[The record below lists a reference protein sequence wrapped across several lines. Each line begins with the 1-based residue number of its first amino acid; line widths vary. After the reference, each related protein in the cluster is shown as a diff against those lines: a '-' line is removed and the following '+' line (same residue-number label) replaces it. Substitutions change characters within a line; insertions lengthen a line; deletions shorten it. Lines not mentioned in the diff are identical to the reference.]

1 MNPLLSFPGDNIL
14 QTLVQYHNQD
24 IDIDTDTFKIYHFQH
39 HKDLSYCPFIA
50 ISTTV
55 LPYPFLNSCDTDLF
69 LRIWSFQECYK
80 SGIM

>member
-50 ISTTV
+50 TSTTI
-55 LPYPFLNSCDTDLF
+55 LPYPFLNSRDTDLF